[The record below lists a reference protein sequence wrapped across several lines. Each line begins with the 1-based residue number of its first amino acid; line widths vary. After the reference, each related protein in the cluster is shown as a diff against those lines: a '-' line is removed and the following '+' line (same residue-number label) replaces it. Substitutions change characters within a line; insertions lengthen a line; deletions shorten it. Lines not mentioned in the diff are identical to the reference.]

1 MKILLFEWKK
11 LWKSKAF
18 ILLLLVSMILIAGL
32 FIRNYIYQ
40 DIVKSQKI
48 EMYQDHASNV
58 LSQLMGDQEDRREIG
73 EGVDPILEEKVEV
86 GSSLYGKH
94 EELITAINEDEEI
107 TALQL
112 ENETYDLAIK
122 YHSLEK
128 NYPLSKIDMEDEI
141 RLNEELLMKQLPK
154 ENLNASIQPAVFMKQ
169 VIQLLLNTFGFLILI
184 VIIGTPMIKEFDD
197 NTIRLTYGLPISSRR
212 MVLSKWGGL
221 VLSGMTWFGIV
232 LLFTY
237 FIVATFGKELPNP
250 FEYPFYTEQM
260 NFILGEDY
268 IQQSIIFGML
278 YLLTLTALFVWLMF
292 LMKNTLVVH
301 LVILFLFLIN
311 FLVIKSGFVYPFL
324 PWSYQELDVVTLQQ
338 KQASWIGVFLNIGIT
353 TLLLLLAITSSKRRE
368 YVK

>member
-107 TALQL
+107 TALHL

-122 YHSLEK
+122 YQSLEK
-128 NYPLSKIDMEDEI
+128 NYPLSQIDMEDEI

-237 FIVATFGKELPNP
+237 FIVATFGKELSNP

-260 NFILGEDY
+260 NFILAEDY